1 MNPYAKEPLTM
12 SNFSFTQH
20 VIHVDTLVSVA
31 AARDAVADLSATGIF
46 HPDPIDEG
54 TPWPELVSG
63 FSGRPHLDSLDL
75 LDLEVLHP
83 EPIIDGIP
91 APDLIRDLGLFG

>member
-1 MNPYAKEPLTM
+1 MPKF
-12 SNFSFTQH
+12 NFAQH
-20 VIHVDTLVSVA
+20 VTHTDTLVSVA
-31 AARDAVADLSATGIF
+31 AARDAVADLSATGIL

-63 FSGRPHLDSLDL
+63 FSGRPDLAALDL

-83 EPIIDGIP
+83 GPIIDGIP
-91 APDLIRDLGLFG
+91 APDLILDLGLLG

>member
-1 MNPYAKEPLTM
+1 MP
-12 SNFSFTQH
+12 NFSFAQH
-20 VIHVDTLVSVA
+20 ATHADTLVGVA
-31 AARDAVADLSATGIF
+31 AAREAVADLSATGIL

-91 APDLIRDLGLFG
+91 APDLILDVGLFG

>member
-1 MNPYAKEPLTM
+1 MPQ
-12 SNFSFTQH
+12 FSFAHHATLA
-20 VIHVDTLVSVA
+20 DTLVEVA
-31 AARDAVADLSATGIF
+31 AAREAVADLSATGIF

-63 FSGRPHLDSLDL
+63 FSGEPHLDSLDL

-91 APDLIRDLGLFG
+91 APDLILDVGLFG

>member
-1 MNPYAKEPLTM
+1 MP
-12 SNFSFTQH
+12 NFSFAQH
-20 VIHVDTLVSVA
+20 VTHADTLVSVT
-31 AARDAVADLSATGIF
+31 AAREAVADLSATGIL

-63 FSGRPHLDSLDL
+63 LSGRPDLASLGL

-91 APDLIRDLGLFG
+91 APDLILDVGLFG